1 MEKKKKIA
9 AVSAVIQYIRT
20 EEEALMMQAQ
30 ATTQE
35 APPPIERMSPWATS
49 GRQSMM
55 QLQNLMQLK
64 AFHGSRFR

>member
-1 MEKKKKIA
+1 MDKKKKIA

-35 APPPIERMSPWATS
+35 APQPLAGMNLWGAS